1 MRVVVIGNFDG
12 VHCGHRHLLR
22 TARAVAGATRV
33 AAVTFEPLPVEV
45 LRPGSPM
52 GRLTPAPVRRGLLLA
67 EGIADEVVELDP
79 RDGILGLEPDA
90 FLEFLRREHPFGAIV
105 EGPDFRFGRGRSGSL
120 ETLREAGG
128 RMGFTVVEA
137 PVASVTITDGT
148 VVEARSSAVR
158 ALLAEGRVADAACV
172 LGRPFELVAPTVRG
186 DQRGRT
192 IGWPTA
198 NLDAGGWILPAD
210 GVYAGEAT
218 LPDGAV
224 AIAAISV
231 GTKPTFGESA
241 RTCETTLLAPDGRPI
256 ALPLDWYGW
265 TLHLRFHRFIRA
277 QVRFDGVAALLER
290 MELDR
295 AAIVAAVGRAVV
307 RADGRADGAA
317 GVGATRLRV

>member
-22 TARAVAGATRV
+22 TARTLAGATRV

-45 LRPGSPM
+45 LRPGAPM
-52 GRLTPAPVRRGLLLA
+52 GRLTPAPVRRALLLA
-67 EGIADEVVELDP
+67 EGVADEVVELDP
-79 RDGILGLEPDA
+79 RDGILGLDPDA
-90 FLEFLRREHPFGAIV
+90 FVEFLRREHPFGAIV
-105 EGPDFRFGRGRSGSL
+105 EGPDFRFGRGRAGSL
-120 ETLREAGG
+120 ATLRDSGE
-128 RMGFTVVEA
+128 RLGFAVVEA
-137 PVASVTITDGT
+137 ALASVTITDGT
-148 VVEARSSAVR
+148 VVEARSSAIR

-198 NLDAGGWILPAD
+198 NLDAAGWILPAD

-218 LPDGAV
+218 LPDGTV

-241 RTCETTLLAPDGRPI
+241 RTCETTLLAQNGVPLE
-256 ALPLDWYGW
+256 LPLDWYGW
-265 TLHLRFHRFIRA
+265 TLRLRFHRFIRA
-277 QVRFDGVAALLER
+277 QIRFDGVEALLER

-295 AAIVAAVGRAVV
+295 AAIVAAVA
-307 RADGRADGAA
+307 GAGGA
-317 GVGATRLRV
+317 GVGAPRVRV

>member
-33 AAVTFEPLPVEV
+33 AAVTFEPLPAEV
-45 LRPGSPM
+45 LRPSTAL
-52 GRLTPAPVRRGLLLA
+52 GRLTPAVVRRGLLLA
-67 EGIADEVVELDP
+67 EGGADEVVELDP
-79 RDGILGLEPDA
+79 RDGILGLEPLE
-90 FLEFLRREHPFGAIV
+90 FLEFLQRGQPFGAIV
-105 EGPDFRFGRGRSGSL
+105 EGPDFRFGRGRAGSVG
-120 ETLREAGG
+120 TLREAGP
-128 RMGFTVVEA
+128 RMGFEVVEA

-148 VVEARSSAVR
+148 VVEARSSTIR

-172 LGRPFELVAPTVRG
+172 LGRPFELVSPTVRG
-186 DQRGRT
+186 DRRGRT

-198 NLDAGGWILPAD
+198 NLDAAGWILPAD

-265 TLHLRFHRFIRA
+265 TICLRFHGFIRG
-277 QVRFDGVAALLER
+277 QIRFDGVEALLER

-295 AAIVAAVGRAVV
+295 AAVLATMA
-307 RADGRADGAA
+307 AA
-317 GVGATRLRV
+317 GGGRVGSPRLTV